1 MWVLA
6 AVADLGAVFGLPAL
20 AARLSCEAAEFSRP
34 SPMILGVIILAPLYG
49 WDLAHD
55 RTFALGGATVATIL
69 YLALFPSILA
79 R

>member
-6 AVADLGAVFGLPAL
+6 AVTSWALYSVCLRWRPAELKPLNFQAVT
-20 AARLSCEAAEFSRP
+20 
-34 SPMILGVIILAPLYG
+34 MILGVIILAPLYG

-55 RTFALGGATVATIL
+55 RTFAVGGATVATIL
-69 YLALFPSILA
+69 YLARIEGNSA